1 MSKSRAGYSL
11 NLYWKERSA
20 PFANTIYNISCP
32 LLQSSYTTDS
42 LVMSGNP
49 GQMQVAGQVPRLNH
63 ASVSFPMWAD
73 ASSCRVASMNAA
85 RTAEVLGRPSKLKN
99 MKMRSVGLID
109 IPKKGDVG
117 ATWAHSESLSAS
129 HAPVSNN
136 GLPGGGRPRP
146 AAQVSTSPTS
156 AD

>member
-1 MSKSRAGYSL
+1 MFKSRAGSPL
-11 NLYWKERSA
+11 NLYWKERSD

-73 ASSCRVASMNAA
+73 ASSCSVA
-85 RTAEVLGRPSKLKN
+85 V
-99 MKMRSVGLID
+99 
-109 IPKKGDVG
+109 
-117 ATWAHSESLSAS
+117 
-129 HAPVSNN
+129 
-136 GLPGGGRPRP
+136 
-146 AAQVSTSPTS
+146 
-156 AD
+156 